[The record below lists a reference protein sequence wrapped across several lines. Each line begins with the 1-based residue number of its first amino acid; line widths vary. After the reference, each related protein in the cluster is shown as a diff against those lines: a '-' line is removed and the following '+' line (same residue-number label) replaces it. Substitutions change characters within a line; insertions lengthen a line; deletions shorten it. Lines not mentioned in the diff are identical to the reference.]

1 MAILQ
6 TEYQKIYEAVRNAII
21 SGEYSPGEKLP
32 QRKLAER
39 FNGTTITIR
48 EVLRTLEKD
57 KLIVMIPK
65 WGAIVEEI
73 TEEKIYGKYAVREA
87 LEAMAAKLACQ
98 KIDNEEKKKLIKLAK
113 RSDKDLLSDNLSPLE
128 KANLHYTLHEEIV
141 NTTGCNELI
150 EAINQEN
157 LYLILL
163 QNAYHINWKSNKPN
177 WHTLLVKAIISG
189 DPDFAEKTMK
199 EHVRVGYRMEIE
211 AFRNGKK
218 NVTGLPGR

>member
-1 MAILQ
+1 MEILQ

-73 TEEKIYGKYAVREA
+73 TAEKIYGKYTVREA
-87 LEAMAAKLACQ
+87 LEVMAARLACQ
-98 KIDNEEKKKLIKLAK
+98 RIDDKEKKKLIKLAK
-113 RSDKDLLSDNLSPLE
+113 ESDKDLLGDDLSPLE

-163 QNAYHINWKSNKPN
+163 RNAYQVNWKSNKPN
-177 WHTLLVKAIISG
+177 WHSLLVKAIISG
-189 DPDFAEKTMK
+189 NTDFAEETMK
-199 EHVRVGYRMEIE
+199 EHVRVGYRMEME
-211 AFRNGKK
+211 AFNNSNHNKK
-218 NVTGLPGR
+218 